1 MVTIFRVKDGRVRGI
16 PIQVVLSVYQN
27 VTQLLCSFDVDSCCF
42 AYVPGRGVVC
52 TRRGLRSV
60 RHGVNVWDSER
71 EGTTYAQ
78 RMEKWDAR
86 GFSIA
91 LPGLSKE
98 KVSRHIRD
106 ANYYALSCGLL
117 LRGDRPSVVALQ
129 ATCQRDAHRPKDT
142 LAQRCTVL
150 RGFERLAGQK
160 FGKVSRIDSRNE
172 NCMPTHVTCKGLVL
186 VWTDQERHHQE
197 EDSEYSCAP
206 LESVGSLIQEIAA
219 RTPTIG
225 DGEESCE
232 FQWWLGHLFP
242 FPNVVCASLSR
253 SGITF
258 L

>member
-1 MVTIFRVKDGRVRGI
+1 MVTFFPVKDGRVRGI
-16 PIQVVLSVYQN
+16 PIQVVLSVYKN

-106 ANYYALSCGLL
+106 ANYFALSCGLL

-142 LAQRCTVL
+142 LAQR
-150 RGFERLAGQK
+150 
-160 FGKVSRIDSRNE
+160 
-172 NCMPTHVTCKGLVL
+172 
-186 VWTDQERHHQE
+186 
-197 EDSEYSCAP
+197 
-206 LESVGSLIQEIAA
+206 
-219 RTPTIG
+219 
-225 DGEESCE
+225 
-232 FQWWLGHLFP
+232 
-242 FPNVVCASLSR
+242 
-253 SGITF
+253 
-258 L
+258 